1 MADLCVYIDFSCV
14 KGGMKQKRDTWEKV
28 DLDFLHNINCLRLVL
43 VMKNSC
49 NESMMSC
56 FS

>member
-28 DLDFLHNINCLRLVL
+28 DFDFLHNINCLRLVL